1 VIDLKKNIIT
11 HTLVHMFTYADF
23 TTYESSLSFLHTIFF
38 LYIYILLVCLSL
50 SLIERTKHSKELTI
64 AREHQLK
71 QMEKDGSAAVAAA
84 LHIDDLSSD
93 DEEAGNTIGKVPL
106 RWYEVRLLLSRSLSL
121 SLVYVQQ

>member
-1 VIDLKKNIIT
+1 MLISQTMNL
-11 HTLVHMFTYADF
+11 H
-23 TTYESSLSFLHTIFF
+23 FLFF
-38 LYIYILLVCLSL
+38 IPFFSYIYIFACLSLSL

-106 RWYEVRLLLSRSLSL
+106 RWYEVRVSLSL